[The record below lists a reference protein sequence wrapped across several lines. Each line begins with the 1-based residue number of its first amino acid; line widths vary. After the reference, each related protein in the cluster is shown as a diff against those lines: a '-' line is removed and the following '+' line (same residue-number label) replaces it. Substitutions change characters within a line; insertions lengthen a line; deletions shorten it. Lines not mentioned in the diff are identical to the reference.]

1 MIDRVKIPRAVR
13 IIVMPL
19 LVVMG
24 CLLSVSVR
32 PANAQSVGVRGGV
45 SVKPDQFY
53 FGGHV
58 ETAPLIDRLHF
69 RPNLEVGVGD
79 DRTLVAFNFEFA
91 YHFPSQTT
99 WNVYAGG
106 GPALNLLRFR
116 GDTDPGGG
124 LNLLM
129 GVQHNRGLFAE
140 FKVGTVDSPR
150 VKFAVGYAVR
160 WQ

>member
-1 MIDRVKIPRAVR
+1 VTVNKSDVVR
-13 IIVMPL
+13 TSTAALLAAL
-19 LVVMG
+19 LV
-24 CLLSVSVR
+24 STFAAS
-32 PANAQSVGVRGGV
+32 AHAQSVGARAGV
-45 SVKPDQFY
+45 SVDPDQFY

-58 ETAPLIDRLHF
+58 ETAPLIDRLRF
-69 RPNLEVGVGD
+69 RPNIEIGVGD

-91 YHFPSQTT
+91 YHFPSQGT
-99 WNVYAGG
+99 WNVYAGA

-116 GDTDPGGG
+116 GETDAGGG